1 MAPRHLFLVLVIAL
15 IWGTNFVIAKIGM
28 GEFPPFLFTGLR
40 FAFLAIVLAPFL
52 KWHPGRMATIVR
64 IGVLAGGF
72 HFAFF
77 FAGLAVSSA
86 SVAAIVV
93 QLNAPFATLMSVVFL
108 KEQVGWRRWSG
119 IGLAVGGVTVIS
131 FDPAV
136 FSYLGG
142 MALMALSALMYGIS
156 TIFMR
161 RLRGVGVFELQSWT
175 AVLSLPILLAMS
187 LIFEH
192 GQIQAL
198 AQASW
203 AGWTTVVYT
212 AIFASLVGH
221 GGMYY
226 LYQRYEVST
235 VAPMMLASPLIGIIS
250 GVLFLDEALTIR
262 VLIGGISVL
271 IGVGIIALR
280 QRPQKP
286 LEAINE
292 QS

>member
-1 MAPRHLFLVLVIAL
+1 MSPKHLLLILTIAL
-15 IWGTNFVIAKIGM
+15 IWGTNFVVAKIGM
-28 GEFPPFLFTGLR
+28 AEFPPYLFTMLR
-40 FAFLAIVLAPFL
+40 FAFLAVVLAPFL
-52 KWHPGRMATIVR
+52 KWHPGRMDTIVK
-64 IGVLAGGF
+64 IGILAGGF

-77 FAGLAVSSA
+77 FGGLAVSTA

-93 QLNAPFATLMSVVFL
+93 QLNAPFATLMSVIFL

-119 IGLAVGGVTVIS
+119 IGLAVGGVMVIS
-131 FDPAV
+131 FDPEV
-136 FSYLGG
+136 FGYLGG
-142 MALMALSALMYGIS
+142 MALMALSALMYGIAS
-156 TIFMR
+156 VYMR
-161 RLRGVGVFELQSWT
+161 RLQGVGVFELQSWT

-192 GQIQAL
+192 DQL
-198 AQASW
+198 AAMADASW
-203 AGWTTVVYT
+203 AGWSTIVYT

-235 VAPMMLASPLIGIIS
+235 VAPMMLLSPLIGIAS
-250 GVLFLDEALTIR
+250 GVLFLSEALTVRI
-262 VLIGGISVL
+262 LIGGASVL
-271 IGVGIIALR
+271 FGVGIIAFR
-280 QRPQKP
+280 QRAQKP